1 MGIHVWIVYTHTYI
15 YVYIF
20 FLSLPPA
27 DGLELAKCLD
37 AIERHIYTYT
47 HMYKHICTHTH
58 IYEFLI
64 FIIPLCYIFTQ
75 IHFTI
80 IMLDLAPPI
89 WTGSIFKD

>member
-1 MGIHVWIVYTHTYI
+1 MGLHVWILYTHTYI

-58 IYEFLI
+58 IYKFLI
-64 FIIPLCYIFTQ
+64 FIIPLYF
-75 IHFTI
+75 HSNSFYYNN
-80 IMLDLAPPI
+80 A
-89 WTGSIFKD
+89 

>member
-20 FLSLPPA
+20 FLSLPPV

-47 HMYKHICTHTH
+47 HI
-58 IYEFLI
+58 
-64 FIIPLCYIFTQ
+64 
-75 IHFTI
+75 
-80 IMLDLAPPI
+80 
-89 WTGSIFKD
+89 